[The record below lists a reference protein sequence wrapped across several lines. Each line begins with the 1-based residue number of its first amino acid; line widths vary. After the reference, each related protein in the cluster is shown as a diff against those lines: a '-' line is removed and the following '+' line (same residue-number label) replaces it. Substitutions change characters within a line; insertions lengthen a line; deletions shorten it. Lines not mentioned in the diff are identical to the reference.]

1 MPKIFI
7 SYRRDDS
14 GGRAGRLYDRL
25 EGHFGQGQVFM
36 DVDTIR
42 PGLNYVEVVQEEV
55 ESCDALIAVIG
66 REWLTASDPAG
77 TGRRRLDDPAD
88 LVRLEIGAALE
99 RDIQVI
105 PVLVQGAQMPRAAD
119 LPADLKELA
128 NRNALEV
135 SDNRFRTDID
145 QLIEAL
151 EIHAPERVVERVFAE
166 PTRPLERAFV
176 GPVRIAVILSAVAL
190 GVGVLFLSGVIP
202 TESQT
207 SSIPESRTFAP
218 LRTVSKPIAP
228 GQSARL
234 ASPGG
239 DIAVDISAGAVNT
252 FVRVW
257 YGVVPPEEI
266 PQVPSGFRYSGKVFD
281 LSVTGEA
288 ARIPDTFSFVK
299 PISIS
304 VRFTEADASLA
315 GGVESNVV
323 IQRYDSDEQLWTP
336 LETTV
341 DWTASLAHVQVSRL
355 SSFALT
361 IKEP

>member
-1 MPKIFI
+1 MPRIFI

-14 GGRAGRLYDRL
+14 AAHSGRIYDRL

-42 PGLNYVEVVQEEV
+42 PGLDFVEVVQEAV
-55 ESCDALIAVIG
+55 GSCDALIAVIG
-66 REWLTASDPAG
+66 REWLGASDDSG
-77 TGRRRLDDPAD
+77 GRRLENPED
-88 LVRLEIGAALE
+88 LVRLEIATALE
-99 RDIQVI
+99 RDIRVI
-105 PVLVQGAQMPRAAD
+105 PVLVQETQTPLAAD
-119 LPADLKELA
+119 LPEDLKALARRNSVEL
-128 NRNALEV
+128 
-135 SDNRFRTDID
+135 SDNRFRADIEH
-145 QLIEAL
+145 LIQAL
-151 EIHAPERVVERVFAE
+151 EAPTSERLADSVFVE
-166 PTRPLERAFV
+166 PTRPSGNRLVSPV
-176 GPVRIAVILSAVAL
+176 GLAVILSAVAL
-190 GVGVLFLSGVIP
+190 GLGVLFLTGVIP
-202 TESQT
+202 TKSQT

-257 YGVVPPEEI
+257 YGVVPPEET

-341 DWTASLAHVQVSRL
+341 DWAASLAHVQVSRL

>member
-1 MPKIFI
+1 MP
-7 SYRRDDS
+7 
-14 GGRAGRLYDRL
+14 
-25 EGHFGQGQVFM
+25 
-36 DVDTIR
+36 
-42 PGLNYVEVVQEEV
+42 P
-55 ESCDALIAVIG
+55 AV
-66 REWLTASDPAG
+66 
-77 TGRRRLDDPAD
+77 
-88 LVRLEIGAALE
+88 
-99 RDIQVI
+99 
-105 PVLVQGAQMPRAAD
+105 D
-119 LPADLKELA
+119 LPEDLKELVH
-128 NRNALEV
+128 RNALEV
-135 SDNRFRTDID
+135 SDNRFRADIEH
-145 QLIEAL
+145 LIQAL
-151 EIHAPERVVERVFAE
+151 EAPTSERLADSVFVE
-166 PTRPLERAFV
+166 PTRPLGNRLVSPV
-176 GPVRIAVILSAVAL
+176 GLAVILSAVAL
-190 GVGVLFLSGVIP
+190 GVGVLFLTGVIP
-202 TESQT
+202 TKSQT

-323 IQRYDSDEQLWTP
+323 IQRYDTEYHFRFSGIGPRGEGYRSKDYAFRTP
-336 LETTV
+336 P
-341 DWTASLAHVQVSRL
+341 S
-355 SSFALT
+355 
-361 IKEP
+361 